1 MEYVSKTQKKKEAL
15 ALQDLGERLVEL
27 KDEQLRNIKLPEDL
41 YEAVVLAKSIT
52 KHVPRLRQM
61 QYIGTL
67 MRRHDSQPIQDAI
80 TRIDEGRDAGS
91 ALHKQVEEWRDQLIA
106 GEDQLILELVAK
118 FPLLD
123 QTQLT
128 ELVRKAREER
138 VRKSP
143 SPTAARAVF
152 RYLHKLTQAGT

>member
-27 KDEQLRNIKLPEDL
+27 KDEHLKNIKLPEDL
-41 YEAVVLAKSIT
+41 YEAVVLAKTIK

-61 QYIGTL
+61 QHIGVL

-80 TRIDEGRDAGS
+80 KRLDEGRDAGS
-91 ALHKQVEEWRDQLIA
+91 ALHKQVEQWRDQLIM
-106 GEDQLILELVAK
+106 GEDQLVIELAEK

-123 QTQLT
+123 QVHLT
-128 ELVRKAREER
+128 DLIRKAREER
-138 VRKSP
+138 ARMSP
-143 SPTAARAVF
+143 SPAAARTLF
-152 RYLHKLTQAGT
+152 RYLHKLAQNG